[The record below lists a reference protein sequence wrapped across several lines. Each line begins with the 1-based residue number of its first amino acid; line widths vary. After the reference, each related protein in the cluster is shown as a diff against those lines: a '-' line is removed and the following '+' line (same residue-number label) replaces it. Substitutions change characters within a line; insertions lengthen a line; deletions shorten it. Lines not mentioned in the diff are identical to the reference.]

1 MKGELECGK
10 LISVSVFRKG
20 AKRMRAFEYVKP
32 TTVAEAVRELGKSWE
47 EAKILAGGTDLL
59 GELKEG
65 IIFPQR
71 IVNLKGITNLSYI
84 RFSEKEGLR
93 LGALTTLAE
102 IETHP
107 VIQQRYTALA
117 EAARSVAT
125 PQIRNI
131 GTIGG
136 NLCQRPRCWYYR
148 DEHTRCLKKGG
159 PICFAYN
166 GENKFHAILGGG
178 PCYIVHP
185 SDCAP
190 ALIAFRASVTIVSP
204 RGQRSVP
211 LEEFFVL
218 PSRRLDHETILE
230 PNEVLTEI
238 QVPTPSPNTRS
249 TYLKFRERDSFD
261 FAVVG
266 AAVVMRLRGDV
277 CEDVRIVLSGVAPI
291 PWRSPEA
298 EAVLKGKRI
307 TPELAEQA
315 GKAAT
320 AKAQPLAQNAYKVPL
335 VQTIVKQAIL
345 RTVAQNK

>member
-1 MKGELECGK
+1 
-10 LISVSVFRKG
+10 
-20 AKRMRAFEYVKP
+20 MRAFEYVKP
-32 TTVAEAVRELGKSWE
+32 TTVAEAVRELGRSWTD
-47 EAKILAGGTDLL
+47 AKILAGGIDLL

-65 IIFPQR
+65 IISPQR
-71 IVNLKGITNLSYI
+71 IVNIKGISGLRYI

-93 LGALTTLAE
+93 LGALATLEE
-102 IETHP
+102 IEMHQ
-107 VIQQRYTALA
+107 VIRQRYTALA
-117 EAARSVAT
+117 EAAHSVGT
-125 PQIRNI
+125 PQIRNV

-148 DEHTRCLKKGG
+148 DEHTKCLKKGG
-159 PICFAYN
+159 PMCFAYN
-166 GENKFHAILGGG
+166 GENKYHAILGGG

-204 RGQRSVP
+204 RGQRTVP

-230 PNEVLTEI
+230 PDEIVTEI
-238 QVPTPSPNTRS
+238 RVPTPPPNTRS
-249 TYLKFRERDSFD
+249 TYLKFKERESHD
-261 FAVVG
+261 FAIVG
-266 AAVVMRLRGDV
+266 AAVVMRLKGKV

-298 EAVLKGKRI
+298 EAVLKGKAI

-315 GKAAT
+315 GKVAV

-335 VQTIVKQAIL
+335 TQAIVKQAVL
-345 RTVAQNK
+345 RAAGLSV

>member
-1 MKGELECGK
+1 
-10 LISVSVFRKG
+10 
-20 AKRMRAFEYVKP
+20 MRAFEYVKP
-32 TTVAEAVRELGKSWE
+32 ATVADAVRELGRSWAD
-47 EAKILAGGTDLL
+47 AKILAGGIDLL

-65 IIFPQR
+65 IIAPQR
-71 IVNLKGITNLSYI
+71 IVNIKGISGLRYI

-93 LGALTTLAE
+93 LGALVTLEE
-102 IETHP
+102 IETHQ
-107 VIQQRYTALA
+107 VIRQRYTALA
-117 EAARSVAT
+117 EAAHSVGT
-125 PQIRNI
+125 PQIRNV

-148 DEHTRCLKKGG
+148 DEHTKCLKKGG

-166 GENKFHAILGGG
+166 GENKYHAILGGG

-190 ALIAFRASVTIVSP
+190 ALIAFRASVTVVSP
-204 RGQRSVP
+204 RGQRTVP

-230 PNEVLTEI
+230 PDEIVTEI
-238 QVPTPSPNTRS
+238 QVPAPAPNTRS
-249 TYLKFRERDSFD
+249 TYLKFKERDSHD
-261 FAVVG
+261 FAIVG
-266 AAVVMRLRGDV
+266 AAVVMRLRGKV

-298 EAVLKGKRI
+298 EAVLKGKAI

-315 GKAAT
+315 GKAAV
-320 AKAQPLAQNAYKVPL
+320 AKAQPLSQNAYKVPL
-335 VQTIVKQAIL
+335 TQAIVKQAVL
-345 RTVAQNK
+345 RAAGLSV

>member
-1 MKGELECGK
+1 
-10 LISVSVFRKG
+10 
-20 AKRMRAFEYVKP
+20 MRAFEYVKP
-32 TTVAEAVRELGKSWE
+32 ATVAEAVRELGRSWAD
-47 EAKILAGGTDLL
+47 AKILAGGIDLL

-65 IIFPQR
+65 IIAPQR
-71 IVNLKGITNLSYI
+71 IVNIKGISGLRFI

-93 LGALTTLAE
+93 LGALATLEE
-102 IETHP
+102 IETHQ
-107 VIQQRYTALA
+107 IIRQRYTALA
-117 EAARSVAT
+117 EAAHSVGT
-125 PQIRNI
+125 PQIRNV

-159 PICFAYN
+159 PMCFAYN
-166 GENKFHAILGGG
+166 GENKYHAILGGG

-204 RGQRSVP
+204 RGQRTVP

-230 PNEVLTEI
+230 PDEIVTEI
-238 QVPTPSPNTRS
+238 QVPTPPPNTRS
-249 TYLKFRERDSFD
+249 TYLKFKERDSHD
-261 FAVVG
+261 FAIVG
-266 AAVVMRLRGDV
+266 AAVVIRLKGKV

-298 EAVLKGKRI
+298 EAVLKGKAI

-315 GKAAT
+315 GKAAV

-335 VQTIVKQAIL
+335 TQAIVKQAIL
-345 RTVAQNK
+345 RAAGLSV